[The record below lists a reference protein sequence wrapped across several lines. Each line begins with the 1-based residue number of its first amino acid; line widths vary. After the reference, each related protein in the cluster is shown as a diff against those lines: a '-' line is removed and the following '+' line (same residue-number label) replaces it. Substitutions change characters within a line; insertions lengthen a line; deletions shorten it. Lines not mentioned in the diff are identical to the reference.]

1 MIDLHAHIL
10 PGLDDGAQSWEEALE
25 MARLAVADGITA
37 MVATPHLYQSRTPD
51 QERVNT
57 KSVICERLAQFREHL
72 AAAEIPLKVLP
83 GCDFPLS
90 FESLR
95 LLEQGLAL
103 TINDAQRYLLL
114 ELPDTALPPALDD
127 VIFQLQSRGL
137 TPIITHPERHILI
150 QERPEKLQ
158 RLLDLNC
165 LVQITASSLT
175 GGFGRRVQKIARLLV
190 KKGYVH
196 LLATDAHSPRHRSPI
211 LSPAVQKLSRLL
223 GDEQAWDMVTVL
235 PAKIIAGAPLF

>member
-1 MIDLHAHIL
+1 VIDLHAHIL
-10 PGLDDGAQSWEEALE
+10 PGLDDGARSWEDALE
-25 MARLAVADGITA
+25 MARLAVADGITI
-37 MVATPHLYQSRTPD
+37 MVATPHLYQGRSRD
-51 QERVNT
+51 QEQVNT
-57 KSVICERLAQFREHL
+57 KPVILERLAQFRERL
-72 AAAEIPLKVLP
+72 AAAEIPLQVLP
-83 GCDFPLS
+83 GCDFPLG

-127 VIFQLQSRGL
+127 VIFRLQSQGL

-150 QERPEKLQ
+150 QEQPEKLR
-158 RLLDLNC
+158 RLINLNC
-165 LVQITASSLT
+165 LVQITAGSLT

-190 KKGYVH
+190 KQGYVH

-211 LSPAVQKLSRLL
+211 LSQAVHKLSRLL
-223 GDEQAWDMVTVL
+223 GEAQAWDMVTAL